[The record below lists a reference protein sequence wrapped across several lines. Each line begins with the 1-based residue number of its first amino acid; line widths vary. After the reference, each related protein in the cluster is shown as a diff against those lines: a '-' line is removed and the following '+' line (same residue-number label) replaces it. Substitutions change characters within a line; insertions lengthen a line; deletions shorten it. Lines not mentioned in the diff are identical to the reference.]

1 MTIQQTVCCAVLFFG
16 SIAFAQNFPVYKN
29 QEDYCSHNPQAVGC
43 RDGKPVNVTEEM
55 QKNWEKAQ
63 KENQFKF
70 TTQSPAQATAP
81 QPARVTAPQPARV
94 NAPQGPRVQGARS
107 SASPGM
113 IQVGELDW
121 RFAHPHPDL
130 LIGMDMES
138 LLGSDLMRTLLR
150 DWAGKLGAT
159 PKEQDQML
167 AGLGDS
173 KQVLI
178 SIFNND
184 VLAMMVGNIGNLPV
198 GPQAGGLQFTRLS
211 EDTAL
216 MGTEGGSF
224 GAITRMKLPALPNA
238 QHDEPKL
245 MARTYDFWVWGKPG
259 RLAGL
264 GAGANGN
271 SPVKKIKLGVS
282 FRDGFNLQ
290 LILDTADSA
299 SAARLLAAMQKNSP
313 RGMVGALEG
322 TSIRYAMAL
331 DRDAAL
337 QRFAGFM
344 TDSMGKQFAPLI
356 AAARQMSAH
365 QAAAPRPAGKIVI
378 DGLDDGPK
386 EVPVAQR
393 Q

>member
-1 MTIQQTVCCAVLFFG
+1 MPIQKTVCSAALFVG
-16 SIAFAQNFPVYKN
+16 CIALAQPIPVYKDT
-29 QEDYCSHNPQAVGC
+29 EDYCRQNPQAPTC
-43 RDGKPVNVTEEM
+43 RDGKPIDVMVDMNRNWKKYQVPTDVT
-55 QKNWEKAQ
+55 
-63 KENQFKF
+63 
-70 TTQSPAQATAP
+70 PAF
-81 QPARVTAPQPARV
+81 PARVATPRS
-94 NAPQGPRVQGARS
+94 PRVQRVRS
-107 SASPGM
+107 SASPAL

-173 KQVLI
+173 KRVLI
-178 SIFNND
+178 SIFNKD

-198 GPQAGGLQFTRLS
+198 GTEASGLKFTRLS

-224 GAITRMKLPALPNA
+224 GALTRLKLAASPNTL
-238 QHDEPKL
+238 QDEAKL
-245 MARTYDFWVWGKPG
+245 MARTYDFWVWGRAD

-290 LILDTADSA
+290 IILDTTDGA
-299 SAARLLAAMQKNSP
+299 SAARLLEGMQKGAP
-313 RGMVGALEG
+313 RGMVGAVEG
-322 TSIRYAMAL
+322 NSVRYAMAL
-331 DRDAAL
+331 DRAAAL

-356 AAARQMSAH
+356 AAARQMSAR
-365 QAAAPRPAGKIVI
+365 QAAPARPAGKIVI

-386 EVPVAQR
+386 EVPIAQR

>member
-1 MTIQQTVCCAVLFFG
+1 MPIQKTVCCAVLFIA
-16 SIAFAQNFPVYKN
+16 SIALAQPIPVYKD
-29 QEDYCSHNPQAVGC
+29 QADYCSHNPQAVGC
-43 RDGKPVNVTEEM
+43 RDGVPVNVMEEM
-55 QKNWEKAQ
+55 QNNWEKIQ

-70 TTQSPAQATAP
+70 TTQSSARATAP
-81 QPARVTAPQPARV
+81 QPARVTAPQS
-94 NAPQGPRVQGARS
+94 PRVQRVRS

-113 IQVGELDW
+113 IKLGELDW

-173 KQVLI
+173 KRVLI
-178 SIFNND
+178 SILNKD

-198 GPQAGGLQFTRLS
+198 GTQASGLKFTRLS

-224 GAITRMKLPALPNA
+224 GALTRLKLAALPNP
-238 QHDEPKL
+238 QQDEAKL
-245 MARTYDFWVWGKPG
+245 MARTYDFWVWGRAD

-290 LILDTADSA
+290 MILDTPDGA
-299 SAARLLAAMQKNSP
+299 SAARLLAGMQKNAP
-313 RGMVGALEG
+313 RGMVGAVEG
-322 TSIRYAMAL
+322 PSVRYAMAL

-356 AAARQMSAH
+356 AAARQMSAR
-365 QAAAPRPAGKIVI
+365 QAAPARSAGKIVI